1 MTALPQPQAEK
12 LLTIEEYLAF
22 EQAAEERHEY
32 LDGVLYAMAGESPA
46 HGDIS
51 ANLVY
56 ALMGQLRDKPCRVRF
71 KDTKVFSGSLLQA
84 QLHKSRKGLF
94 SYPDIVVVCEEPRY
108 LEHHP
113 EVLTNPQVLLEVLS
127 DSTGAF
133 DRGEKFI
140 RYRRALPSLS
150 DYILVWQDMPLI
162 EHFIRQADGNWL
174 MVTALGLDASLN
186 IASLGCTLELSEVYR
201 LIEFPPEE
209 TEPTEEE
216 QND

>member
-1 MTALPQPQAEK
+1 MSAPPQRQAEK

-22 EQAAEERHEY
+22 EREAEERHEY

-46 HGDIS
+46 HADIS
-51 ANLVY
+51 TNIII
-56 ALMGQLRDKPCRVRF
+56 ALGPQLRDKSCRIRT

-84 QLHKSRKGLF
+84 QLRKSRKGLF

-113 EVLTNPQVLLEVLS
+113 EVLTNPQVLIEVLS
-127 DSTGAF
+127 DSTKAF

-174 MVTALGLDASLN
+174 MVTALGLEASLD
-186 IASLGCTLELSEVYR
+186 IASLSCSLKLSDVYR
-201 LIEFPPEE
+201 FIEFPPEE
-209 TEPTEEE
+209 TESMEEE

>member
-1 MTALPQPQAEK
+1 MSALPQLQAK
-12 LLTIEEYLAF
+12 TLLTIEEYLAF
-22 EQAAEERHEY
+22 EREAEERHEY
-32 LDGVLYAMAGESPA
+32 LDGMLYAMAGESPA

-56 ALMGQLRDKPCRVRF
+56 ELMRQLRDRPCRVRV

-84 QLHKSRKGLF
+84 QLRKSRKGLF

-127 DSTGAF
+127 DSTKAF

-174 MVTALGLDASLN
+174 MVTALGLEASLD
-186 IASLGCTLELSEVYR
+186 IASLSCSLKLSDVYR
-201 LIEFPPEE
+201 FIEFPPEE
-209 TEPTEEE
+209 TESMEEE